1 MSAVWI
7 RWRGLLK
14 LGAFVVIVVSANQF
28 SGHFVGVLEVE
39 IRPSNEGF
47 VHRITM
53 LAAVAYAV
61 LIAVPFVPGVEVGL
75 ALIAMLGP
83 GIVFLVYL
91 CTVTGLCIAFAV
103 GRLASLSWLAE
114 LLEGVNLIRGSAL
127 VRTIEPMAQE
137 ERLTFLLSN
146 APNRLVPFLLRHRY
160 VALAVIVNV
169 PGNIVIGGGG
179 GISLMAGAS
188 RLYSITGFL
197 VTILLAVTPVPIAVL
212 ILGEQLLSF

>member
-1 MSAVWI
+1 
-7 RWRGLLK
+7 
-14 LGAFVVIVVSANQF
+14 
-28 SGHFVGVLEVE
+28 
-39 IRPSNEGF
+39 
-47 VHRITM
+47 M